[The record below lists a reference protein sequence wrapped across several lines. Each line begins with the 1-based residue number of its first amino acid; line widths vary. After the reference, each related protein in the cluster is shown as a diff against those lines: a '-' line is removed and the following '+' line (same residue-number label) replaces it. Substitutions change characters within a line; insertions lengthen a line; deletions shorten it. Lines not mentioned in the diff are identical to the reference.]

1 MQLKQTRTAQ
11 ASNRYYSYCS
21 SLFNRVGQTP
31 QATRSI
37 RQRAGLPGG
46 LPQSQ
51 GLMKRQHIAVV
62 YNAYTENE
70 PELPED
76 RAGTSDLVTMVRN
89 VGRNLRRL
97 GHRVTILPLAH
108 DLFRFQ
114 RRLRRLQP
122 DVVFNLYDD
131 VVHGALYDM
140 RLAALVRMMGFP
152 MTGSPALALGLT
164 RYKFM
169 TASLLAGA
177 GIPIP
182 PNTAI
187 LETLSA
193 VRHHKWQFPI
203 IVQASQEH
211 AGIGLDR
218 SSIVH
223 SKTALRAKVRE
234 ILVNYRQPALAQ
246 RFLPG
251 REFNVGVIGGN
262 RMRVLPLA
270 EVDYSELP
278 LEIPPIMSYAAKWI
292 ETSTE
297 YQKTKVICPAE
308 VEPELAQRISQVA
321 FQAFRAVGGR
331 GYGRVDM
338 RLDESGDPFVLEVN
352 CNPCIDEGMG
362 LARSAEKAGLSYPQ
376 LLQLIVR
383 AALERQ
389 PYDLDV
395 PMFPK
400 FPARQL
406 IADGAN

>member
-1 MQLKQTRTAQ
+1 
-11 ASNRYYSYCS
+11 
-21 SLFNRVGQTP
+21 
-31 QATRSI
+31 
-37 RQRAGLPGG
+37 
-46 LPQSQ
+46 
-51 GLMKRQHIAVV
+51 MKRLHVAVV

-76 RAGTSDLVTMVRN
+76 RSGTSDLMTMIRN
-89 VGRNLRRL
+89 VAKNLRRV

-114 RRLRRLQP
+114 RRLRRLGP

-152 MTGSPALALGLT
+152 LTGSAALALGLT

-182 PNTAI
+182 PDTAL
-187 LETLSA
+187 LETVSA
-193 VRHHKWQFPI
+193 IRHQKWHFPI
-203 IVQASQEH
+203 IVQPSQEH

-218 SSIVH
+218 SSVVY
-223 SKTALRAKVRE
+223 SKKALREKVRE
-234 ILVNYRQPALAQ
+234 IIVNYRQPALAQ

-251 REFNVGVIGGN
+251 REFNVAIIGGN

-270 EVDYSELP
+270 EVDYSTLP
-278 LEIPPIMSYAAKWI
+278 SEIPPIMSYAAKWV

-297 YQKTKVICPAE
+297 YQNTRVICPAD
-308 VEPELAQRISQVA
+308 VPAELGRRISNVA
-321 FQAFRAVGGR
+321 LQAFRAVGGR

-338 RLDESGDPFVLEVN
+338 RLDELGDPYVLEVN

-362 LARSAEKAGLSYPQ
+362 LARSAERAGICYPK
-376 LLQLIVR
+376 LLDRIVR
-383 AALERQ
+383 TALERQ
-389 PYDLDV
+389 PGDLDI
-395 PMFPK
+395 PMFP
-400 FPARQL
+400 PARTLLAQT
-406 IADGAN
+406 AEKAG